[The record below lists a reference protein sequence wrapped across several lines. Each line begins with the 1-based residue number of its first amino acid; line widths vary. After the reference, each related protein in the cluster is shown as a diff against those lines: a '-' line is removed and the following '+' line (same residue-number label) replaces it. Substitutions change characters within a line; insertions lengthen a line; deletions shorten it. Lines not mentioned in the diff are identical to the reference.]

1 MKLGKVDEWK
11 VVGCPKAPNPWI
23 KTTKNLTNREIGRI
37 PFVAIF
43 GENFRISQEQE
54 N

>member
-11 VVGCPKAPNPWI
+11 VVEGPRPTNPWI
-23 KTTKNLTNREIGRI
+23 KTTKNSTNREIGRI